1 MNLLLITAVLFVFTA
16 GIGIGIYMLTQ
27 TKERRDRY
35 MSVIS
40 GDKSSWGMEDAK
52 ERKLSKQ
59 RAEIARKLKEAG
71 MEGNAHG
78 KVSMKLRLAQAG
90 IDIPVSRFWM
100 LSIAFGFL
108 VWLLVSM
115 TGLSQIVKVLVIFT
129 GFIGMPRFFLNFRTN
144 RRQKKFMDDFADA
157 LDGMGRLLQSGI
169 PMSEAVAMGAREF
182 KGPIR
187 EELTMVYEN
196 QKIGIPLG
204 EAALL
209 MAKRV
214 PLPEVHMFAT
224 ALHIQSET
232 GSSLSEVLEN
242 LSGVI
247 RARYRLRRKIR
258 AVSSEAKSS
267 AAIIAALPILVTV
280 GLYLVRPEYIGVLF
294 EDPKGKVMVSGAGIW
309 MSLGILVM
317 RQMINFKI

>member
-1 MNLLLITAVLFVFTA
+1 MNIWFITFILFLLTAAA
-16 GIGIGIYMLTQ
+16 GMAIYSLTQ
-27 TKERRDRY
+27 SKEKRDRY

-40 GDKSSWGMEDAK
+40 GDKAAWGAEDAREK
-52 ERKLSKQ
+52 KLSKQ
-59 RAEIARKLKEAG
+59 RAEIAKKLKEAG
-71 MEGNAHG
+71 VEGNSG
-78 KVSMKLRLAQAG
+78 KVSMKMLMSQAG
-90 IDIPVSRFWM
+90 IDAPASRFWM
-100 LSIAFGFL
+100 ISAFLGFV
-108 VWLLVSM
+108 VWLLVSITDM
-115 TGLSQIVKVLVIFT
+115 SQIVKAMIIFT
-129 GFIGMPRFFLNFRTN
+129 AFLGVPKFFLKIMVS
-144 RRQKKFMDDFADA
+144 RRQKKFMDEFADA

-169 PMSEAVAMGAREF
+169 PMSEAIAMGAREF

-187 EELTMVYEN
+187 EELTVVYEN

-209 MAKRV
+209 MSKRV

-247 RARYRLRRKIR
+247 RARYRLKRKIK

-267 AAIIAALPILVTV
+267 AAIIAALPILVV
-280 GLYLVRPEYIGVLF
+280 LGLYAVRPEYIGVLF
-294 EDPKGKVMVSGAGIW
+294 EDPKGKVIISGAGLW
-309 MSLGILVM
+309 MSFGILIM